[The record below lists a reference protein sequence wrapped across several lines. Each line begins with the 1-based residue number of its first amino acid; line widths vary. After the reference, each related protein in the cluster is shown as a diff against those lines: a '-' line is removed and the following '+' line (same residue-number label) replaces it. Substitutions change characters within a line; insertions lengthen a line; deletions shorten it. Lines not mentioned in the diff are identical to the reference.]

1 MKRTEEHKRIISELE
16 KAEHH
21 VQAAMNEVMVK
32 VIRACPKSFQK
43 TIMEEYR
50 TLYLSRIISDAFRV
64 IIDRTD
70 VFIPQKDLA
79 YASVALFVARFGKST
94 PSKKPKKKRS
104 IKSTT

>member
-32 VIRACPKSFQK
+32 VIRACPKSFHK

-50 TLYLSRIISDAFRV
+50 TLYLSRTISDAFRV

-70 VFIPQKDLA
+70 TFIPQKDLA
-79 YASVALFVARFGKST
+79 SASVALFVARYGLSNTPEKS
-94 PSKKPKKKRS
+94 KKKRS